1 MLLKLMLFYFLL
13 VNTSLAD
20 SGEKV
25 LNGYDPKVDIIS
37 EDYEAGPFLIYDCI
51 QNHWT
56 CVLESY
62 YKECE
67 KKRSEDLHFK
77 KEQMSCAPIGEL
89 PNKKSCFQK
98 QLFLVSQN
106 VGYRFCIGPVW
117 QQKEIKF

>member
-13 VNTSLAD
+13 MNMTLAD

-37 EDYEAGPFLIYDCI
+37 EDYEAGPFLIYDCV

-77 KEQMSCAPIGEL
+77 KERMSCAPVGEL
-89 PNKKSCFQK
+89 PNKKSCFQR

>member
-1 MLLKLMLFYFLL
+1 MLIKLMLFYFLL

>member
-1 MLLKLMLFYFLL
+1 MLFYFLL

-37 EDYEAGPFLIYDCI
+37 EDYEAGPFLIYDCV
-51 QNHWT
+51 QQHWT

-62 YKECE
+62 YKDCE
-67 KKRSEDLHFK
+67 KKRVSDLHFK
-77 KEQMSCAPIGEL
+77 KEYLRCAPVAEL

-106 VGYRFCIGPVW
+106 FGQRFCIGPAW

>member
-37 EDYEAGPFLIYDCI
+37 EDYEAGPFLIYDCV

-77 KEQMSCAPIGEL
+77 KEQMSCAPVGEL

-106 VGYRFCIGPVW
+106 VGYRFFIGPVW